1 MLYTILEWL
10 EATSLAVLIR
20 RSAWLYP
27 VLEIIHITGIVLLVG
42 AAMMFDLRLLGFSR
56 AISVSLLSRHVLP
69 WSRRGLF
76 YFVFPSG
83 LLLFISNASTTGIN
97 PLFWVKMLLLLL
109 ALLNAILF
117 HKITFRTVREWDI
130 VRASDARAKA
140 AALLSITLWL
150 SVIAC
155 GRLLAYY

>member
-20 RSAWLYP
+20 RSAWFYP

-42 AAMMFDLRLLGFSR
+42 AAIMFDLRLLGFSR
-56 AISVSLLSRHVLP
+56 SISVSLLSRHVLP
-69 WSRRGLF
+69 WSRKGLF
-76 YFVFPSG
+76 YLVIPSG

-97 PLFWVKMLLLLL
+97 PLFWLKMLLLLL
-109 ALLNAILF
+109 ALLNAIIF
-117 HKITFRTVREWDI
+117 HKITFRTVKEWESGT
-130 VRASDARAKA
+130 VSDARAKA
-140 AALLSITLWL
+140 AAVFSITLWL